1 MGDGRLPL
9 TTSLEAEIRTAFA
22 SVEPRD
28 GLSGE
33 ALITALSEL
42 SVSSNESLGEALER
56 ATGRRV
62 AADSAA
68 LLDWVDATFRVWQDH
83 YPTASDM
90 ADELQAGRPLAA
102 AFACTD
108 SRFLTPG
115 AHALQSLLDT
125 LQTGFAGWAP
135 DLGNS
140 ARATL
145 DAVKE
150 VMQRCH
156 QDFPSEAAV
165 DHTLGLLQQKI
176 TAHTQQLERLDAG
189 VIERESVAI
198 ADVLA
203 RESVGR
209 YLASTIGNQPLPIK
223 LAEFF
228 GADWFKAGISILEG
242 TGARSD
248 MWETYRATTEALLAH
263 FANVDAQQSGA
274 KNGSA
279 DHLPARVRNVLEQVG
294 SSAERSQN
302 SAATIEFLML
312 RRASEQQ
319 SGSLGAVTLDSK
331 PISEWLID
339 SAVDWEA
346 AGISPGAWYHIDQPD
361 GARRLRLVGAVGDSE
376 HLVFMDFAGGR
387 ALRLNA
393 KEFANLLRS
402 HEARLLDT
410 RQTFSR
416 AMVEAAEARMEAVSR
431 DKARQAERA
440 QQQAQRDDDEA
451 NRLASERQDAS
462 QRLREAERRAL
473 DQRAAPATMHNSE
486 SGGVPSTEQP
496 FDRNT
501 VLQLQIP
508 IGTWLGFHD
517 REPPIMAKAA
527 VRDLDKDSYI
537 FTNRDGIK
545 LRELT
550 VPQLVTLIERDMV
563 DILERKTSFRD
574 TLASPSARDRIEQFP
589 LNPL

>member
-22 SVEPRD
+22 SAEPGD
-28 GLSGE
+28 GLSGN
-33 ALITALSEL
+33 ALITALSGL
-42 SVSSNESLGEALER
+42 SVSSDESLGEALAR

-83 YPTASDM
+83 YPTAADM
-90 ADELQAGRPLAA
+90 AEELQAARPLAA

-108 SRFLTPG
+108 SRFFTPG
-115 AHALQSLLDT
+115 AHALQGLLDT
-125 LQTGFAGWAP
+125 LQTGFTGWTP
-135 DLGNS
+135 DLGNN

-176 TAHTQQLERLDAG
+176 TAHTHQLERLDAG
-189 VIERESVAI
+189 LLEREGVAI

-209 YLASTIGNQPLPIK
+209 YLAQAIGEESLPDK
-223 LAEFF
+223 LAQFF
-228 GADWFKAGISILEG
+228 GADWYRAGISVLQD
-242 TGARSD
+242 TGAEGAI
-248 MWETYRATTEALLAH
+248 WEAYCAATSALVAY
-263 FANVDAQQSGA
+263 FVVNSTQQSGTTIESGDA
-274 KNGSA
+274 
-279 DHLPARVRNVLEQVG
+279 LPMAVRNILEQIG
-294 SSAERSQN
+294 ISAERIQS
-302 SAATIEFLML
+302 STAMIEFLML
-312 RRASEQQ
+312 RHASGQQ
-319 SGSLGAVTLDSK
+319 SGSLSTVMLDGK
-331 PISEWLID
+331 PVSEWLST

-346 AGISPGAWYHIDQPD
+346 AGISAGAWYRIEQPE
-361 GARRLRLVGAVGDSE
+361 GTRRLRLVGRVSDSE

-387 ALRLNA
+387 ALRLRVS
-393 KEFANLLRS
+393 EFANLLRS
-402 HEARLLDT
+402 EEAGLLDT
-410 RQTFSR
+410 LQTFSR
-416 AMVEAAEARMEAVSR
+416 AMVEATEARMETVSQ
-431 DKARQAERA
+431 DEARQAERA
-440 QQQAQRDDDEA
+440 QQQAQRDDEEA

-462 QRLREAERRAL
+462 QRLREAEQRTL
-473 DQRAAPATMHNSE
+473 DQRAAPATTHNSE
-486 SGGVPSTEQP
+486 SGSVPSAEQP

-517 REPPIMAKAA
+517 REPPIMAKVA

-574 TLASPSARDRIEQFP
+574 TLASPSARDRIGQFQSSP
-589 LNPL
+589 A